1 MIYQV
6 MCFDGADNLKVKRL
20 SAVDRKEMQD
30 IPGDLN
36 TISSLSLLRDYIT
49 SRENE
54 LETGDR

>member
-54 LETGDR
+54 